1 MNELF
6 NQIKELGLK
15 YGAGKIVLFGS
26 RARGDH
32 QARSDIDIAVFGL
45 PTTKQAPFALAM
57 EDLPTLLKID
67 IVFVGAQTPPELLAE
82 IEKEGKTIMERQE
95 SKLLNFQKAFDRLQ
109 EAVPEYEKTKSET
122 VRDGVIQRFEFTAE
136 LAWKVVREYL
146 LEQGYSDINSPK
158 AVMRTAYTDGLIDD
172 QEAWISLLNDRNVTS
187 HIYDDGQASAVYGRI
202 SALYLGLFQNLLE
215 KLS

>member
-32 QARSDIDIAVFGL
+32 QARSDIDLAVFGL

-136 LAWKVVREYL
+136 L
-146 LEQGYSDINSPK
+146 
-158 AVMRTAYTDGLIDD
+158 
-172 QEAWISLLNDRNVTS
+172 
-187 HIYDDGQASAVYGRI
+187 GR
-202 SALYLGLFQNLLE
+202 SFANTF
-215 KLS
+215 